1 VGTRTVTSNPV
12 HSFFWN
18 NINWHIGHHV
28 YPSVPWYN
36 LQELHRVL
44 EPEILAS
51 GAVVDKSYIAV
62 YWQALKQGP
71 ESVPQLEASLAR
83 RAART
88 ARVVPAAAPV

>member
-1 VGTRTVTSNPV
+1 
-12 HSFFWN
+12 
-18 NINWHIGHHV
+18 V